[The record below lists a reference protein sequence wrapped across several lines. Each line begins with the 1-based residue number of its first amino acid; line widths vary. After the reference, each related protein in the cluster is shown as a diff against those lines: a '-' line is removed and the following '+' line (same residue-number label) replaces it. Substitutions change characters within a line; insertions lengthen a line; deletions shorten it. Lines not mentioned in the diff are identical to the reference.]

1 VKGAL
6 ANGLDLSNA
15 LRRTASNGFSH
26 LDDVLD
32 KQFAAELWDE
42 IRGGPLRTMSG
53 EFGTARVRMEIDGFD
68 VESPFD
74 GFPCIQTLVDEFAER
89 VRTDG
94 EGVRG
99 LATWRPNEAGVG
111 VYRPGSVG
119 VTAHMDGRWYRRLV
133 AVFTVIGSA
142 RFEVRASRQGDVV
155 ETWTARARGVT
166 LMRGP
171 GLAGGRDGR
180 PYHSVYGPERGVR
193 CSTALRM
200 AHPPDAPS

>member
-1 VKGAL
+1 MMVTF
-6 ANGLDLSNA
+6 ANDIDLSNV
-15 LRRTASNGFSH
+15 LRRTASDGFSH

-32 KQFAAELWDE
+32 ERFADELWAE

-53 EFGTARVRMEIDGFD
+53 TFGAAKVRMEIDGFD

-74 GFPCIQTLVDEFAER
+74 GFPCVQTLVDELAER

-99 LATWRPNEAGVG
+99 LATWKPNEAGVG

-133 AVFTVIGSA
+133 AVFTVVGSA
-142 RFEVRASRQGDVV
+142 RFEVRASREGDAV
-155 ETWTARARGVT
+155 ETWIADARGVT

-171 GLAGGRDGR
+171 GLAGVRDGR
-180 PYHSVYGPERGVR
+180 PYHAVYGPERDVR
-193 CSTALRM
+193 CSIALRM